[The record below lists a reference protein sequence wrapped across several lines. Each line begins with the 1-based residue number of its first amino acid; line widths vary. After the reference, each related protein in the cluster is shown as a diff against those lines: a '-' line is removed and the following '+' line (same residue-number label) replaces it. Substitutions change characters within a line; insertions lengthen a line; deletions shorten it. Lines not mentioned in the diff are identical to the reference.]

1 MLLECKQDELMMTTE
16 ENAQE
21 QWSRFVWQ
29 SSDDIVIIR
38 KGDGSKPA
46 ADTEIAPA
54 DHTPAQPPDA
64 TDDPKQ
70 TDKP

>member
-1 MLLECKQDELMMTTE
+1 MLLERKQDELTMATE
-16 ENAQE
+16 EKPQE

-29 SSDDIVIIR
+29 SSDIVIIR